1 MIARIWR
8 GWANASNADDY
19 YRHFTSNVAPHLK
32 NIMGHQGAYLLR
44 HESKGEVEFVAVSF
58 WETMET
64 IKAFAGPN
72 PDAAVVE
79 PDARAALKAFD
90 DFARHYE
97 VAYSST
103 RESR

>member
-8 GWANASNADDY
+8 GWANTSNADAY
-19 YRHFTSNVAPHLK
+19 YRHFTTNVAPNLK
-32 NIMGHQGAYLLR
+32 KITGHNGAYLLR
-44 HESKGEVEFVAVSF
+44 HESKGEVEFVAVTF

-64 IKAFAGPN
+64 IKAFAGSN

-79 PDARAALKAFD
+79 PEARAALKAFD
-90 DFARHYE
+90 AFSRHYE

-103 RESR
+103 